1 MKNPGLWPGLI
12 DFGAASHPKR
22 LTDLYPASFAPVAA
36 AFAFM
41 LTPPVPVAFVL
52 FPPPIVGI
60 DDEPMLRANPGVF
73 PHVPAIAFPIAN
85 DLR

>member
-1 MKNPGLWPGLI
+1 LWPGLI
-12 DFGAASHPKR
+12 NFGAASHPKK
-22 LTDLYPASFAPVAA
+22 LTVLYPASFVPITA

-41 LTPPVPVAFVL
+41 LTPPVPLAFVL
-52 FPPPIVGI
+52 FPLPIMGI
-60 DDEPMLRANPGVF
+60 DDEPMLRANPGMF